1 MLSFDDGHGVI
12 VLVIVMMPSK
22 YGETEGQFYKTYKVL
37 WDYTVTEDAYKRY
50 GRHQVESGVLY
61 AAELELI

>member
-1 MLSFDDGHGVI
+1 MERLRVSFTRHI
-12 VLVIVMMPSK
+12 K
-22 YGETEGQFYKTYKVL
+22 FL

-50 GRHQVESGVLY
+50 GGHQVESGVLY